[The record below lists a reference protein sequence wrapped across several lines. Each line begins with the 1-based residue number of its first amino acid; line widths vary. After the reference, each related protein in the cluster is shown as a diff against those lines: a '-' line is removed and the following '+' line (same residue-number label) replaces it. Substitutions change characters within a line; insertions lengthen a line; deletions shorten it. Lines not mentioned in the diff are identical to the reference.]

1 MAPQVW
7 GILNA
12 HSQIPVQLPG
22 FAGLSQRSVL
32 FDVAGEQIGVFQKE
46 NTQKTPVDSVPVD
59 VIASILAVAVIT
71 GLSPVGNNLGSSF
84 KAAADAILTAQAPT
98 PQPAGAPP
106 FKTLPPKAEK
116 GG

>member
-1 MAPQVW
+1 MKIPKLKYQSFNL
-7 GILNA
+7 ILLTLKFNDLIW
-12 HSQIPVQLPG
+12 SII
-22 FAGLSQRSVL
+22 VL
-32 FDVAGEQIGVFQKE
+32 KVSAQSKLKKLISDEVGAVALDYGM
-46 NTQKTPVDSVPVD
+46 
-59 VIASILAVAVIT
+59 IASILAVAVIT

-106 FKTLPPKAEK
+106 FKTLPPKADK

>member
-1 MAPQVW
+1 MTVLKVRARIKIE
-7 GILNA
+7 GLIA
-12 HSQIPVQLPG
+12 DE
-22 FAGLSQRSVL
+22 AGA
-32 FDVAGEQIGVFQKE
+32 VALDYGM
-46 NTQKTPVDSVPVD
+46 
-59 VIASILAVAVIT
+59 IASILAVAVIT